1 MHDWE
6 VVWYY
11 AWAILTYLSCVA
23 LVPLGLGLWGV
34 NRTFPPL
41 ALMSRLLCSNAF
53 LQWYAKSQGYSR
65 ACVWLLGF
73 MSVLISVFGCHVC
86 VRDRVACIGMQNGG
100 SIRALVR
107 TFVVPIPARCI
118 LISSAIFQRIAM
130 SI

>member
-41 ALMSRLLCSNAF
+41 ALMSRLLCSSAF

-65 ACVWLLGF
+65 ACVCLLGF
-73 MSVLISVFGCHVC
+73 MSVLIFVFGRHVC
-86 VRDRVACIGMQNGG
+86 VCGRVACIGMQNGG
-100 SIRALVR
+100 SIRALV
-107 TFVVPIPARCI
+107 
-118 LISSAIFQRIAM
+118 
-130 SI
+130 